1 MRPMFDPHKAA
12 IIGDADQVFGFRAMG
27 FKVYSPLGND
37 EARRILEGLEQEGVA
52 LVLVHQKYLEG
63 LEDLKKKTGKKFFP
77 VVIGFSDHRDALDRQ
92 EAQIREMA
100 VKATGSDSLVKGR
113 GQDETR

>member
-1 MRPMFDPHKAA
+1 VRPMFDPHKAA
-12 IIGDADQVFGFRAMG
+12 IIGDADQVFAFRAMG
-27 FKVYSPLGND
+27 FKVFSPAGND

-63 LEDLKKKTGKKFFP
+63 LEDLKKKIEKKSYP
-77 VVIGFSDHRDALDRQ
+77 VVIGFSDYRDALDRL